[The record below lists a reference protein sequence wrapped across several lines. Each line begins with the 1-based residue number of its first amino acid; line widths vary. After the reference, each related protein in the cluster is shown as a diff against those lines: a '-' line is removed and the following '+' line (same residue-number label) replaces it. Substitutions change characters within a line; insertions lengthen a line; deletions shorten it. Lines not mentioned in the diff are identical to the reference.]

1 MEIEN
6 DTTSIGERVQ
16 IMRRRWIYPTLI
28 TPACI
33 LIAVFIAFATTPLY
47 RSSGAIML
55 QPSAVPKELVQ
66 TVTSYADQQFE
77 LIQREVMTQAGL
89 EELVAK
95 VNPFPN
101 EPGLSAGE
109 KAQRVAESTRIERVD
124 PVTLETLAESNAFSI
139 HYDNPD
145 PRIAQAVAH
154 ELLGLFMDYN
164 SRTRHERA
172 AGTYRFLLS
181 ESSKLSNSIRD
192 MESQLADFKTRYGD
206 ALPQA
211 ESRNL
216 QALDA
221 AERSY
226 ESTQAQIRL
235 AQERVS
241 MLSLQLDDLSPS
253 LEGAVTDRR
262 TQIATMRAELA
273 EAQKRYTPEH
283 PDVRRLRR
291 AIQDLLA
298 EDRAARSPGARVDNP
313 QYLQVS
319 SQLSAARRELA
330 ALRASAGRAADQVTQ
345 HSRSLRLT
353 PSVEREYVQL
363 ARNYQLAQEH
373 FRELQAK
380 LTEAGLAQAL
390 VDEQQGERFMVVRDP
405 ALPRGPHSPNRLGVI
420 LIGIVLGLALGVGSA
435 MFVEFSD
442 PTVRGAHDLRELT
455 GHIML
460 AAVPELLNSSDRRT
474 RRRRIATAAI
484 AYGAGVL
491 ACALA
496 IMSATF

>member
-1 MEIEN
+1 
-6 DTTSIGERVQ
+6 
-16 IMRRRWIYPTLI
+16 
-28 TPACI
+28 
-33 LIAVFIAFATTPLY
+33 
-47 RSSGAIML
+47 
-55 QPSAVPKELVQ
+55 
-66 TVTSYADQQFE
+66 
-77 LIQREVMTQAGL
+77 
-89 EELVAK
+89 
-95 VNPFPN
+95 
-101 EPGLSAGE
+101 
-109 KAQRVAESTRIERVD
+109 
-124 PVTLETLAESNAFSI
+124 VTLETLAESNAFSI

-405 ALPRGPHSPNRLGVI
+405 ALPRGPTARIDWASFSSVSCSVSRSASVPRCSSSSATRRCACSRPAGAHRPHHAGRRAGAAQLVGPAHAPQAHRNGGNRLRCGRAR
-420 LIGIVLGLALGVGSA
+420 LCPGHHECDLLARLRTIFEESNGNDHRASHRPDEAPAAAPLPARSRHSA
-435 MFVEFSD
+435 
-442 PTVRGAHDLRELT
+442 L
-455 GHIML
+455 
-460 AAVPELLNSSDRRT
+460 
-474 RRRRIATAAI
+474 
-484 AYGAGVL
+484 
-491 ACALA
+491 
-496 IMSATF
+496 